1 MNDNEFKEL
10 AKDFEKTLQ
19 SPTGKKRLQQEL
31 QEDILKDTQRIRAQK
46 QLSARRFC
54 CKQTDIIYNI

>member
-10 AKDFEKTLQ
+10 AKDFKKALQ
-19 SPTGKKRLQQEL
+19 SPAGKKRLQQEL

-46 QLSARRFC
+46 QMSARRSC
-54 CKQTDIIYNI
+54 CKQADIIYTI